1 MEETL
6 GKRISANRKR
16 LGMTQDRLAELLGVT
31 AQAVSKWENDQSC
44 PDIGTIPKLADI
56 FGITTDE
63 LLGKQAERMEPRPAR
78 KPGAEEEDH
87 CVEVSVHTGKR
98 GVLGTALWL
107 LSAGG
112 ASLAARHMGLEIPI
126 WTLLW
131 TTGLLIFGI
140 FGLWPRFSAF
150 RAGCGVLG
158 GYYLAVE
165 FTQLPDVGLSTLLL
179 ILGGLLLL
187 EAVFGRKK
195 KKFRIHTPKISHPK
209 GSSAQDVDGESF
221 HVSNSFSGQKH
232 LITMD
237 RLSSGYAENSF
248 GELTVDLSGCKEIEE
263 DAVVHVDCSFGQL
276 NLQVP
281 GCYQVISQV
290 SSSFGSC
297 EMHGRPDA
305 EMKGTIYV
313 NGSVSFGECDIFYI

>member
-6 GKRISANRKR
+6 GKRIAANRKR
-16 LGMTQDRLAELLGVT
+16 LGLTQDRLAELLGVT

-56 FGITTDE
+56 FGISTDE
-63 LLGKQAERMEPRPAR
+63 LLGTRPRKEAVKVEVEP
-78 KPGAEEEDH
+78 GGSDNDH

-98 GVLGTALWL
+98 STLGVALWL
-107 LSAGG
+107 LAAGG
-112 ASLAARHMGLEIPI
+112 VSVAGRSMELDISL
-126 WTLLW
+126 WTVLW

-150 RAGCGVLG
+150 RTGCAVLG
-158 GYYLAVE
+158 GYYLLME
-165 FTQLPDVGLSTLLL
+165 FMQLPDVGLSTLLL

-187 EAVFGRKK
+187 EAIFGRKK
-195 KKFRIHTPKISHPK
+195 KKFLIHTPRIRHAGRQSK
-209 GSSAQDVDGESF
+209 ADCYEESF
-221 HVSNSFSGQKH
+221 HVDNSFSGQNH

-248 GELTVDLSGCKEIEE
+248 GELTVDLSGCKEIA
-263 DAVVHVDCSFGQL
+263 DGASISVSCSFGQI
-276 NLQVP
+276 NLRVP
-281 GCYQVISQV
+281 GCYQVVNQV

-297 EMHGRPDA
+297 EVRGRPDA
-305 EMKGTIYV
+305 ETKGTVYV
-313 NGSVSFGECDIFYI
+313 NGDVSFGECDILYI